1 MKRNSRHHD
10 IYPISLREI
19 TVSRVEDITPGM
31 RRITFTSDQFDAHQQ
46 GDVHVLDMISM
57 GFDDER
63 RLGG

>member
-31 RRITFTSDQFDAHQQ
+31 RRITFTSD
-46 GDVHVLDMISM
+46 
-57 GFDDER
+57 
-63 RLGG
+63 